1 MLVLRGLENT
11 TFVFVTRSESNGS
24 CRNYKQA
31 KEREEIQTMNFKN
44 KLFVAGAS
52 IAFSGILAFANPT
65 EASAAEWTARTA
77 DEVKEDIQENEN
89 GSKYTFVWGDTL
101 SVIAQAT
108 EISLDKLVEV
118 NNISNADMI
127 IVGNAIRLS
136 ADHTVVTVGE
146 GEEQKSY
153 DVTSEEEIVEVETPV
168 EYYEEE
174 VEEVVVEEPVVE
186 EVAPVQEV
194 STAGYQITVE
204 ATAYS
209 TNQPSLS
216 DYTYTGINLR
226 QNPNV
231 IAVDPSVIPLG
242 STVIVPGYVAGDT
255 GSAIIGNRIDVH
267 ITDLDAAWAFGR
279 QGMTVTV
286 LPPQ

>member
-1 MLVLRGLENT
+1 M
-11 TFVFVTRSESNGS
+11 
-24 CRNYKQA
+24 K
-31 KEREEIQTMNFKN
+31 FKN

-77 DEVKEDIQENEN
+77 DEVKLDIKENES

-127 IVGNAIRLS
+127 IVGNSIRLS
-136 ADHTVVTVGE
+136 SDNKVVTVGE

-153 DVTSEEEIVEVETPV
+153 DVSSEEEIIEVETPV
-168 EYYEEE
+168 EYYE
-174 VEEVVVEEPVVE
+174 EEVVVEEPVVE
-186 EVAPVQEV
+186 EVAPAQEV
-194 STAGYQITVE
+194 SSAGYQMTVE

-216 DYTYTGINLR
+216 DYTYSGINLR

-231 IAVDPSVIPLG
+231 VAVDPSVIPLG
-242 STVIVPGYVAGDT
+242 STVIIPGYGAFVAGDT
-255 GSAIIGNRIDVH
+255 GSAIIGNRIDIH
-267 ITDLDAAWAFGR
+267 ITDLNAAWAFGR

>member
-1 MLVLRGLENT
+1 M
-11 TFVFVTRSESNGS
+11 
-24 CRNYKQA
+24 K
-31 KEREEIQTMNFKN
+31 FKN

-52 IAFSGILAFANPT
+52 IAFSGILAFSNPT
-65 EASAAEWTARTA
+65 EASAAEWEARTA
-77 DEVKEDIQENEN
+77 DEVKLDIQENEN

-127 IVGNAIRLS
+127 IVGNSIRLS
-136 ADHTVVTVGE
+136 SDNKVVTVGE

-153 DVTSEEEIVEVETPV
+153 DVSSEEEIVEVETPV

-174 VEEVVVEEPVVE
+174 VVVEEPVVE
-186 EVAPVQEV
+186 EVAPAQEV
-194 STAGYQITVE
+194 SSAGYQMTVE

-231 IAVDPSVIPLG
+231 VAVDPSVIPLG
-242 STVIVPGYVAGDT
+242 STVIIPGYGTFVAGDT
-255 GSAIIGNRIDVH
+255 GSAIIGNRIDIH
-267 ITDLDAAWAFGR
+267 ITDLNAAWAFGR

>member
-1 MLVLRGLENT
+1 M
-11 TFVFVTRSESNGS
+11 
-24 CRNYKQA
+24 K
-31 KEREEIQTMNFKN
+31 FKN

-65 EASAAEWTARTA
+65 EASAAEWTARTS

-127 IVGNAIRLS
+127 IVGNAIHLS
-136 ADHTVVTVGE
+136 PDQTVVTVGE

-153 DVTSEEEIVEVETPV
+153 DVSSEEEIVEVETPV

-174 VEEVVVEEPVVE
+174 VVVEEPVVE
-186 EVAPVQEV
+186 EVAPAQEV
-194 STAGYQITVE
+194 SSAGYQMTVE

-216 DYTYTGINLR
+216 DYTYSGINLR

-231 IAVDPSVIPLG
+231 VAVDPSVIPLG
-242 STVIVPGYVAGDT
+242 STVIIPGYGTFVAGDT
-255 GSAIIGNRIDVH
+255 GSAIIGNRIDIH
-267 ITDLDAAWAFGR
+267 ITDLNAAWAFGR

>member
-1 MLVLRGLENT
+1 MLLLRGLENT

-118 NNISNADMI
+118 NSISNADMI

-136 ADHTVVTVGE
+136 ADQSVVTVGE

-153 DVTSEEEIVEVETPV
+153 DVSSEEEIVEVETPV
-168 EYYEEE
+168 EYYEE
-174 VEEVVVEEPVVE
+174 VAVEEPVVE
-186 EVAPVQEV
+186 EVAPAQEV

-242 STVIVPGYVAGDT
+242 STVIVPGYGTYIAGDT